1 VTKKPLTI
9 SQLFGW
15 SPFASITTMPNI
27 FSLPREGI
35 TLEYLCRPL
44 TATLLQPILTGAA
57 LYASIRYPAHTEKV
71 VFGVFGGAV
80 SSSRLIKSLKY
91 LLAFGTIYRLN
102 RWSNRL
108 AVNNFTS
115 DSKWNWE
122 KEIVVVTGGSS
133 GIGALMVQQFAKRNI
148 TVIALDIRPPAAGL
162 PSNAKFY
169 KVDVSSFEEIHET
182 AEKIREEVGDP
193 TVLINNAGIALG
205 NTILDES
212 EENIRRV
219 FDVNI
224 ISHFG
229 LIKEFLPYMVQRDHG
244 HIVTVAS
251 MASFMVNASNIDYAC
266 TKVAALALHEG
277 LNLELQHIYK
287 AKRVRTT

>member
-1 VTKKPLTI
+1 
-9 SQLFGW
+9 
-15 SPFASITTMPNI
+15 MPNI

-44 TATLLQPILTGAA
+44 TAVLLQPILTGAA
-57 LYASIRYPAHTEKV
+57 LFASIRYHAHTEKV
-71 VFGVFGGAV
+71 VLNVFSGAV
-80 SSSRLIKSLKY
+80 SSSGLIKSLKY
-91 LLAFGTIYRLN
+91 LLGLGILYRLN

-122 KEIVVVTGGSS
+122 KEIVLVTGGSS
-133 GIGALMVQQFAKRNI
+133 GIGALMVQQFANRNI
-148 TVIALDIRPPAAGL
+148 TVVALDIRPPTAAL

-169 KVDVSSFEEIHET
+169 KVDVSSFEEIHKT
-182 AEKIREEVGDP
+182 AERIRKEIGDP
-193 TVLINNAGIALG
+193 TVLINNAGIAAG

-212 EENIRRV
+212 EENIRRI

-229 LIKEFLPYMVQRDHG
+229 LIKEFLPHMVQHDHG

-251 MASFMVNASNIDYAC
+251 MASFMVHASNIDYWC
-266 TKVAALALHEG
+266 TKAAALALHEG
-277 LNLELQHIYK
+277 LNEELRHIYK